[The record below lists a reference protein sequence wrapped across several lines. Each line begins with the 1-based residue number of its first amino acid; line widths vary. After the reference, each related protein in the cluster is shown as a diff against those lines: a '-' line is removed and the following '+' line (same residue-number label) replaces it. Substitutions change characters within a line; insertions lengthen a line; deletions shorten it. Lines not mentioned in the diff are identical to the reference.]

1 MSRYMFSWS
10 GFLLM
15 MKSTFSDHPFLIN
28 LINLTIYMGSHN
40 IKMSEY
46 AWYHQLLSRNLWPKK
61 SNIPS
66 LYHVKYTSVL
76 EISSYK
82 IIAIFSLKTMLNNIL
97 VGQYSCREPQAGLS
111 IEHEIGIFL
120 LTATF
125 CFYIL

>member
-1 MSRYMFSWS
+1 MNHFW
-10 GFLLM
+10 
-15 MKSTFSDHPFLIN
+15 LIWYIWQFIWAAKTSKCLN
-28 LINLTIYMGSHN
+28 THGIINYCHEIC
-40 IKMSEY
+40 
-46 AWYHQLLSRNLWPKK
+46 LWPKK

-76 EISSYK
+76 EISAYK